1 VIGVAMTGIAVV
13 PLETPL
19 GPLAPEHLSEFVVGL
34 VLAVVVAFGVQRFVV
49 PRFEAMY
56 QRRSSEIE
64 GGINRAQQIKAE
76 ASQMRQ
82 HYQAQLAA
90 SREDAAR
97 VREESRAQAAE
108 LLAEARCQAQAE
120 TQRML
125 DRAREQIRV
134 EREQAFSELRLEI
147 GLLAT
152 QLAERIVGES
162 LDPQRT
168 SRTVDRFLSEL
179 ASQPTKTVPDYVSD
193 ALNGAER

>member
-1 VIGVAMTGIAVV
+1 MTGIAVV

-179 ASQPTKTVPDYVSD
+179 ASQPTKTVPAYVSD

>member
-1 VIGVAMTGIAVV
+1 MTGIAVV
-13 PLETPL
+13 PLETSL

>member
-1 VIGVAMTGIAVV
+1 MTGIAVV

>member
-1 VIGVAMTGIAVV
+1 
-13 PLETPL
+13 
-19 GPLAPEHLSEFVVGL
+19 
-34 VLAVVVAFGVQRFVV
+34 
-49 PRFEAMY
+49 
-56 QRRSSEIE
+56 
-64 GGINRAQQIKAE
+64 
-76 ASQMRQ
+76 
-82 HYQAQLAA
+82 
-90 SREDAAR
+90 
-97 VREESRAQAAE
+97 
-108 LLAEARCQAQAE
+108 
-120 TQRML
+120 ML

>member
-1 VIGVAMTGIAVV
+1 MTGIAVV

-152 QLAERIVGES
+152 QLAERIVDES